1 MTAVQPLHAP
11 QPVRL
16 TVEDFALLHESGSLD
31 RVPRAELIEGI
42 ICTMNPQ
49 LSRHAAAKSRL
60 AYRLTRAFESLGL
73 PMEAVVEVSVA
84 LPPHNVPQPDIV
96 VTIVPED
103 NVYVPGDAAAIV
115 VEISESTAAFDL
127 GKKAQIYAAHALPE
141 YWVVELP
148 KARIHQF
155 WSPSGTSY
163 QERRIVPFGAPLAST
178 TIPDLVVPTEG
189 LI

>member
-1 MTAVQPLHAP
+1 MTAASVLD
-11 QPVRL
+11 QPVPHRL
-16 TVEDFALLHESGSLD
+16 TVADFELLAESGAFQHNSLT
-31 RVPRAELIEGI
+31 ELIEGI

-73 PMEAVVEVSVA
+73 PLEAVVEVSVA

-115 VEISESTAAFDL
+115 VEISETTAAFDL
-127 GKKAQIYAAHALPE
+127 GKKAHIYAAHALPE

-155 WSPSGTSY
+155 WSPSGTGY
-163 QERRIVPFGAPLAST
+163 RERRIVPFGAALASV
-178 TIPDLVVPTEG
+178 TIPDLIVPTEG